1 MKSVQVIKKV
11 NNTELGKAATH
22 ETYVLV
28 PQELNVSDLFEE
40 LEKKYKFVDKVTN
53 KTYELRLTS
62 GREKRIVG
70 LGPFYRDHD
79 VFAGDEM
86 LFEKRV
92 KTPGDIDYFVSVN
105 KFNSIVVFQK
115 KKNAFAVLTPERLDP
130 LVNKEFQD
138 LYGRTIQISLLG
150 EFKMREDSPD
160 LTKLYDVLL
169 DGKSLTSEYS
179 NNQMFEIVRDGNRIE
194 MRPFRPWKK
203 YVIEVND

>member
-1 MKSVQVIKKV
+1 M
-11 NNTELGKAATH
+11 
-22 ETYVLV
+22 
-28 PQELNVSDLFEE
+28 
-40 LEKKYKFVDKVTN
+40 
-53 KTYELRLTS
+53 
-62 GREKRIVG
+62 
-70 LGPFYRDHD
+70 
-79 VFAGDEM
+79 
-86 LFEKRV
+86 
-92 KTPGDIDYFVSVN
+92 
-105 KFNSIVVFQK
+105 
-115 KKNAFAVLTPERLDP
+115 LTPERLDP

-179 NNQMFEIVRDGNRIE
+179 NNQMFEIVRDGNRID

>member
-11 NNTELGKAATH
+11 NNTELGKGATH

-40 LEKKYKFVDKVTN
+40 LETKYKFIDKGTN
-53 KTYELRLTS
+53 KPYELRLTS

-86 LFEKRV
+86 LFEKRI
-92 KTPGDIDYFVSVN
+92 KDSGENEYFVSVN
-105 KFNSIVVFQK
+105 KFQNIVVFQK
-115 KKNAFAVLTPERLDP
+115 KKNAFAVLTPERLAP
-130 LVNKEFQD
+130 LLNKEFQD
-138 LYGRTIQISLLG
+138 LRGRQIQISLLG

-160 LTKLYDVLL
+160 LTKLYDILSN
-169 DGKSLTSEYS
+169 GKSLASEYS
-179 NNQMFEIVRDGNRIE
+179 NNQMFEIVSDGNRVE

>member
-11 NNTELGKAATH
+11 NNTELGKGATH

-28 PQELNVSDLFEE
+28 PQELNVLDLFEE
-40 LEKKYKFVDKVTN
+40 LEKKYKFIDKGTN
-53 KTYELRLTS
+53 KTYDLRLTS

-92 KTPGDIDYFVSVN
+92 KTSGDIEYFVSVN
-105 KFNSIVVFQK
+105 KFNSIVFQK
-115 KKNAFAVLTPERLDP
+115 KKNAFAVLTPERLVP
-130 LVNKEFQD
+130 LLNKEFED
-138 LYGRTIQISLLG
+138 LGGRRIQISFLG

-160 LTKLYDVLL
+160 LTKLYDISLN
-169 DGKSLTSEYS
+169 GKSLSGEYS
-179 NNQMFEIVRDGNRIE
+179 NNQMFEIVSDGTRVE